1 MADRKTLTQISPTA
15 WEHPADRAALQTLR
29 AIPGFDEVVRKVAG
43 FIGERGV
50 RLLFAG
56 NAVRVG
62 PRQRPK
68 LFALYNEVLETL
80 DWPHGNEL
88 FVTQTP
94 AVNAMAVGFDRPF
107 IVINSGL
114 LGLLDREEQRTI
126 LGHELGHIMSG
137 HATYTTMAY
146 LLLWFGQQNLPFL
159 AGMAMLPIQLALLE
173 WYRKSELS
181 SDRAGLLSGQDPTA
195 AMMAELKMAG
205 GKPRAATDEGLGVD
219 DDEINLDEF
228 LVQAEEYETSGNAI
242 DSLFKFLNVAFRTH
256 PFHTVRAA
264 ELHRWVRSG
273 EYHRILEGDYPRRG
287 SEPDRPLRQDY
298 AEAGS
303 YYEQQARQAMDQVGD
318 VLNRARDAFTQA
330 VRGRPK

>member
-68 LFALYNEVLETL
+68 LYALYNEVLETL

-94 AVNAMAVGFDRPF
+94 SVNAMAVGFDRPF

-159 AGMAMLPIQLALLE
+159 AGVAMLPIQLALLE

-273 EYHRILEGDYPRRG
+273 EYYRILEGDYPRRG

>member
-1 MADRKTLTQISPTA
+1 MADRKVLTQISPTA

-29 AIPGFDEVVRKVAG
+29 AIPGFDEVVRKVAS

-68 LFALYNEVLETL
+68 LNALYNEVLETM
-80 DWPHGNEL
+80 DWPPGNEL
-88 FVTQTP
+88 YVTQTP
-94 AVNAMAVGFDRPF
+94 AVNAMAVGFDKPF

-137 HATYTTMAY
+137 HATYTTMAI
-146 LLLWFGQQNLPFL
+146 LLLWFGRQNLPFL
-159 AGMAMLPIQLALLE
+159 AGMAMLPVELALLE

-181 SDRAGLLSGQDPTA
+181 SDRAGLLAGQDPTA

-205 GKPRAATDEGLGVD
+205 GKPRSMSDEGIGID

-228 LVQAEEYETSGNAI
+228 LVQAEEYETGGTAI

-264 ELHRWVRSG
+264 QLHRWVRSG

-303 YYEQQARQAMDQVGD
+303 YYGDQARQAMDQVGD
-318 VLNRARDAFTQA
+318 ALNRAKDAFTQA

>member
-1 MADRKTLTQISPTA
+1 MPDRRILTQISPTA

-29 AIPGFDEVVRKVAG
+29 AIPGFDEVVRKIMS
-43 FIGERGV
+43 FFGERGI
-50 RLLFAG
+50 RHLFTG

-62 PRQRPK
+62 PRQRPR
-68 LFALYNEVLETL
+68 LHALYGEVRETL
-80 DWPHGNEL
+80 DWQGDNEL

-94 AVNAMAVGFDRPF
+94 SVNAMAVGFDRPF

-114 LGLLDREEQRTI
+114 VGLLDREEQRTI

-137 HATYTTMAY
+137 HTTYTTMALI
-146 LLLWFGQQNLPFL
+146 LLTIGLRNLPFL
-159 AGMAMLPIQLALLE
+159 AGMALLPIELALFE

-181 SDRAGLLSGQDPTA
+181 CDRAGLLAGQDPNA

-205 GKPRAATDEGLGVD
+205 GRPRAPGAEGANQD

-228 LVQAEEYETSGNAI
+228 LVQAEEYETGGTAV
-242 DSLFKFLNVAFRTH
+242 DSVFKFLNVAFQTH

-273 EYHRILEGDYPRRG
+273 AYHRILDGDYPRRG
-287 SEPDRPLRQDY
+287 SEPQRPLRDDY

-303 YYEQQARQAMDQVGD
+303 YYEQQAKQAMDQVGD
-318 VLNRARDAFTQA
+318 VFNRAREAFTQA

>member
-1 MADRKTLTQISPTA
+1 MADRKILTQISPTA

-29 AIPGFDEVVRKVAG
+29 AIPGFDDVIRKVAS

-68 LFALYNEVLETL
+68 LYALYNEVLETM

-94 AVNAMAVGFDRPF
+94 AVNAMAVGFDKPF

-137 HATYTTMAY
+137 HATYTTMAI
-146 LLLWFGQQNLPFL
+146 LLLWFGRQNLPFL
-159 AGMAMLPIQLALLE
+159 AGMAMLPVELALLE

-205 GKPRAATDEGLGVD
+205 GKPRSMRDEGIGVD

-228 LVQAEEYETSGNAI
+228 LVQAEEYETGGTAI

-264 ELHRWVRSG
+264 ELHHWVRSG
-273 EYHRILEGDYPRRG
+273 EYYRVLEGDYPRRG
-287 SEPDRPLRQDY
+287 SEPERPLRQDY

-303 YYEQQARQAMDQVGD
+303 YYEQQARQAMDQVSD

>member
-1 MADRKTLTQISPTA
+1 MADRKILTQISPTA

-29 AIPGFDEVVRKVAG
+29 AIPGFDDVIRKVAS

-68 LFALYNEVLETL
+68 LYALYNEVLETM

-94 AVNAMAVGFDRPF
+94 AVNAMAVGFDKPF

-137 HATYTTMAY
+137 HATYTTMAI
-146 LLLWFGQQNLPFL
+146 LLLWFGRQNLPFL
-159 AGMAMLPIQLALLE
+159 AGMAMLPVELALLE

-205 GKPRAATDEGLGVD
+205 GKPRSMRDEGVGVD

-228 LVQAEEYETSGNAI
+228 LVQAEEYETGGTAI

-264 ELHRWVRSG
+264 ELHHWVRSG
-273 EYHRILEGDYPRRG
+273 EYYRVLEGDYPRRG
-287 SEPDRPLRQDY
+287 SEPERPLRQDY

-303 YYEQQARQAMDQVGD
+303 YYEQQARQAMDQVSD
-318 VLNRARDAFTQA
+318 VLSRARDAFTQA
-330 VRGRPK
+330 VRGGPK